1 MRVFSVKEEDA
12 LLERI
17 FKLKENGTDVR
28 TEFIAGLT
36 TFMTMSYIIFV
47 NPSILKDAGLPFTAT
62 MAMTAIAAAVTT
74 IFMGLYTNYPFALA
88 SGMGLNA
95 VVTYGLVLGMKLPW
109 QVAMGMVFVEGVIVT
124 LLVLTNVRE
133 AVMNAIPISLKRAI
147 GVGIGLFIA
156 FIGLKSGGFVVSDP
170 ATTVKLGNFHQPQVL
185 VAAAGLAL
193 TAFLVARR
201 VKGSILLGI
210 LATTVIALFAGVTK
224 LPQQWLTTTVDWSTF
239 AKLDIVGALKW
250 SLAPTIFALLITD
263 FFDTMGTV
271 IAVGGEAGFLKNG
284 TLPRLKRV
292 LLVDSLGAVF
302 GGLSSASSVTTYI
315 ESAAG
320 VAEGGRTGL
329 TSVVVGLL
337 FLLSLPFAPIAG
349 IVPAA
354 ATAPALIVVGFLMM
368 TVIKDIPF
376 DNVEE
381 ALPAFLTILG
391 IPLTYN
397 ISYGI
402 GFGFVSYTLIKVLQ
416 GKFKEVHPL
425 MYIVS
430 LLFAINFALPH

>member
-1 MRVFSVKEEDA
+1 M
-12 LLERI
+12 LERI
-17 FKLKENGTDVR
+17 FRLKENHTDVR
-28 TEFIAGLT
+28 TEIIAGLT

-47 NPSILKDAGLPFTAT
+47 NPAILKDAGLPFPAT
-62 MAMTAIAAAVTT
+62 MAMTAIAAAAAT
-74 IFMGLYTNYPFALA
+74 ILMGLYTNYPFAMA

-95 VVTYGLVLGMKLPW
+95 VVTYGLVVGMKLPW
-109 QVAMGMVFVEGVIVT
+109 QVAMGMVFIEGVVITV
-124 LLVLTNVRE
+124 LVLTNIRE
-133 AVMNAIPISLKRAI
+133 AVMNAIPLSLKRAI

-156 FIGLKSGGFVVSDP
+156 FIGLKNGGFVVSDP
-170 ATTVKLGNFHQPQVL
+170 VTSVKLGNFHQPGVIVATIGL
-185 VAAAGLAL
+185 VI
-193 TAFLVARR
+193 TAFLVARK
-201 VKGSILLGI
+201 VKGGILLGI
-210 LATTVIALFAGVTK
+210 LATTVIALFAGVTS
-224 LPQQWLTTTVDWSTF
+224 LPEQWLTASVDWSTF
-239 AKLDIVGALKW
+239 GKLDIAGALKL
-250 SLAPTIFALLITD
+250 SLVPTIFALLITD

-271 IAVGGEAGFLKNG
+271 VAVGGEAGFLKNG
-284 TLPRLKRV
+284 TLPRLKNV
-292 LLVDSLGAVF
+292 LLADSIGAVI

-315 ESAAG
+315 ESASG

-329 TSVVVGLL
+329 TSVVVGIL

-368 TVIKDIPF
+368 TVIKEIPF
-376 DNVEE
+376 DRVDE
-381 ALPAFLTILG
+381 ALPAFLTLIG

-402 GFGFVSYTLIKVLQ
+402 GFGFVSYVLIKVLQ
-416 GKFKEVHPL
+416 GRLKEVHPL